1 MGNSVKYDIIAV
13 QERKGIEKARREVPK
28 GRNSS
33 IKFNYNDTDNDKIC
47 ISDNNLNSDDIDIS
61 DFGVNII
68 NNGNN
73 IQNISY

>member
-1 MGNSVKYDIIAV
+1 M
-13 QERKGIEKARREVPK
+13 PK

-47 ISDNNLNSDDIDIS
+47 ISDNNVNNDDIDIS
-61 DFGVNII
+61 DFGVNVI

-73 IQNISY
+73 IHNISN

>member
-1 MGNSVKYDIIAV
+1 M
-13 QERKGIEKARREVPK
+13 PK
-28 GRNSS
+28 GQNSL
-33 IKFNYNDTDNDKIC
+33 IKLNYNDTDNDKIC
-47 ISDNNLNSDDIDIS
+47 ISDNNVNNDDIDIS